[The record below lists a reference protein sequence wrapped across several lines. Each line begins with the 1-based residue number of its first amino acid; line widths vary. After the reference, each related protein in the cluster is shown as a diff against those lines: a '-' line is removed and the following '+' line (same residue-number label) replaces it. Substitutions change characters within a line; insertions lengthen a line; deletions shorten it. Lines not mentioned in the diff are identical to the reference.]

1 MVALTTRPF
10 LTARWSNVVLLTF
23 QAPDDLVR
31 AHLPPGVE
39 PDRWN
44 GWTHASLV
52 ALEMR
57 DVRLR
62 GWRIPGFAAHPQVN
76 LRVYA
81 RQRSHAA
88 VAFVRELVPSRL
100 IAAVGRLRFREPF
113 RAARIEA
120 QITEGAGGVSAAYRF
135 GLAAPQY
142 HIVVTGSRDS
152 AVPPASSFEHYLKER
167 THGCGTDWRGR
178 VRAFRVEHPAWAVRS
193 EVSVDYAVDF
203 GAVYGPEWEF
213 LNYSTPVSTIFAVG
227 SDVSVYPPQMDRR

>member
-1 MVALTTRPF
+1 MHPVLIARAKLSFFQAEDGIRDLTVTGVQTCALPISF

-100 IAAVGRLRFREPF
+100 IAAVGRLPFRGPF
-113 RAARIEA
+113 RAARIVA
-120 QITEGAGGVSAAYRF
+120 QIPEGAGGGGAAYRF
-135 GLAAPQY
+135 GVAAPPE
-142 HIVVTGSRDS
+142 HNAVTG
-152 AVPPASSFEHYLKER
+152 P
-167 THGCGTDWRGR
+167 
-178 VRAFRVEHPAWAVRS
+178 RATS
-193 EVSVDYAVDF
+193 
-203 GAVYGPEWEF
+203 
-213 LNYSTPVSTIFAVG
+213 
-227 SDVSVYPPQMDRR
+227 

>member
-1 MVALTTRPF
+1 MRAPWMILTVRRRASGVRGLVIGTSRVGMPYYYRSRPPAQVMTRPF

-23 QAPDDLVR
+23 EAPEELVR
-31 AHLPPGVE
+31 AQVAPGVE

-44 GWTHASLV
+44 GKTHVSLV

-81 RQRSHAA
+81 RHRSHAA

-120 QITEGAGGVSAAYRF
+120 LITEGAGGVSAAYRF

-142 HIVVTGSRDS
+142 HI
-152 AVPPASSFEHYLKER
+152 
-167 THGCGTDWRGR
+167 
-178 VRAFRVEHPAWAVRS
+178 
-193 EVSVDYAVDF
+193 
-203 GAVYGPEWEF
+203 
-213 LNYSTPVSTIFAVG
+213 
-227 SDVSVYPPQMDRR
+227 

>member
-1 MVALTTRPF
+1 VTPRPF
-10 LTARWSNVVLLTF
+10 LTARWANLVLLSF
-23 QAPDDLVR
+23 EVPAELVR

-44 GWTHASLV
+44 GRTHASLV

-76 LRVYA
+76 FRVYA
-81 RQRSHAA
+81 RHRSHAA

-120 QITEGAGGVSAAYRF
+120 QITEGAGGVSAVYRF
-135 GLAAPQY
+135 GLAAPEY
-142 HIVVTGSRDS
+142 RIVVTGSLVS
-152 AVPPASSFEHYLKER
+152 AVPGTSSFEHYLKER
-167 THGCGTDWRGR
+167 THGCGTDWHGR
-178 VRAFRVEHPAWAVRS
+178 VRVFRVKHPPWAVRKV
-193 EVSVDYAVDF
+193 VSVDYAVDF
-203 GAVYGPEWEF
+203 AALYGPEWQF
-213 LNYSTPVSTIFAVG
+213 LNHTRPVSTILAAG